1 MKVLVDLDRPH
12 YLTLIA
18 LHFFPL
24 ILIHYLLVIN
34 LLLPLLWG
42 VVEAIVEAEAKAV
55 EVMNKG
61 VVVEGMTFISDLLL

>member
-18 LHFFPL
+18 LHSFPL

-42 VVEAIVEAEAKAV
+42 VVEAIVEAKAEAV

-61 VVVEGMTFISDLLL
+61 VVEEDVAFISDLLL